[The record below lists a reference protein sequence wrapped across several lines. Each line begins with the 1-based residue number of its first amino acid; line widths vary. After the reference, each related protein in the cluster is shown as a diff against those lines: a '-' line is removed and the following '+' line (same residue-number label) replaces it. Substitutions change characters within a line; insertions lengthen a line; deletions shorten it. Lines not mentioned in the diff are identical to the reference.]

1 LLLSAGSETRR
12 IGNRLAFLRAFRLGE
27 RTFAR
32 TRDRTQ
38 PSSAAP
44 TATMSSALAFSASVA
59 ARPASVAARRA
70 ASSKARPA
78 VSPRAEVD
86 RGYGPGSAAV
96 STEDIY
102 EVTLPK
108 PIGVK
113 FARGNDGGAYVAFVP
128 PEPEY
133 DEFEIGDKI
142 LAVSASF
149 GDEIWDADSYGQV
162 IYAMKNRN
170 GDIYL
175 KMRKMNGD
183 LSALEQNEKSNA
195 MAAERAGGNYG
206 AGTKEQQMQNF
217 SKKKELEVQR
227 LDMFDEGIALYNKED
242 FDGALIV
249 FEEVAAL
256 EPKNYM
262 SDSFEMATE
271 IYRVSEYNIAC
282 CFSKLGQTENSLAA
296 LKKCMGAGWTDY
308 KKIRTDPSLA
318 NVQKA
323 EGFKEMM
330 DKFDEPLINDNA
342 VKFLKGIFGGN
353 K

>member
-1 LLLSAGSETRR
+1 MIFGCGLFEGY
-12 IGNRLAFLRAFRLGE
+12 FLYKHIADSVL
-27 RTFAR
+27 
-32 TRDRTQ
+32 
-38 PSSAAP
+38 PAAYRG
-44 TATMSSALAFSASVA
+44 FG
-59 ARPASVAARRA
+59 ARRA
-70 ASSKARPA
+70 KRQASSDCPGQQTGNGHPFR
-78 VSPRAEVD
+78 VSEHVQSSLCPWWS
-86 RGYGPGSAAV
+86 SA
-96 STEDIY
+96 
-102 EVTLPK
+102 
-108 PIGVK
+108 
-113 FARGNDGGAYVAFVP
+113 
-128 PEPEY
+128 EY

-142 LAVSASF
+142 VAVSASF

-175 KMRKMNGD
+175 KMKKMGGD
-183 LSALEQNEKSNA
+183 LSALEQNEKSTA

-227 LDMFDEGIALYNKED
+227 LDMFDEGIALYNKDD

-282 CFSKLGQTENSLAA
+282 CFSKLGQVDNSLQA

-308 KKIRTDPSLA
+308 KKIRSDPSLA
-318 NVQKA
+318 NAQQA
-323 EGFKEMM
+323 PGFKEMM
-330 DKFDEPLINDNA
+330 DKFDEPLLNDNA
-342 VKFLKGIFGGN
+342 VKFLKGIFG

>member
-1 LLLSAGSETRR
+1 
-12 IGNRLAFLRAFRLGE
+12 
-27 RTFAR
+27 
-32 TRDRTQ
+32 
-38 PSSAAP
+38 
-44 TATMSSALAFSASVA
+44 
-59 ARPASVAARRA
+59 
-70 ASSKARPA
+70 
-78 VSPRAEVD
+78 VD

-175 KMRKMNGD
+175 QLRQMNGD
-183 LSALEQNEKSNA
+183 LSALEQNEKSSGFKN
-195 MAAERAGGNYG
+195 ERAGGNYG
-206 AGTKEQQMQNF
+206 AGTKEQQMQNY

-227 LDMFDEGIALYNKED
+227 LDMFDEAIALYNKSD
-242 FDGALIV
+242 FDSALII

-262 SDSFEMATE
+262 SDNFETATE
-271 IYRVSEYNIAC
+271 IYRVSQYNIAC
-282 CFSKLGQTENSLAA
+282 CFSKLGQLDNSLKA
-296 LKKCMGAGWTDY
+296 LRQCMGAGWKDF
-308 KKIRTDPSLA
+308 KKIRTDPSLSA
-318 NVQKA
+318 VQA
-323 EGFKEMM
+323 APGFKELM
-330 DKFDEPLINDNA
+330 DKFDEPLINENA
-342 VKFLKGIFGGN
+342 IKFVKGLFGG

>member
-1 LLLSAGSETRR
+1 MATSPRLDGGSRAFREFLD
-12 IGNRLAFLRAFRLGE
+12 NRLAPSPSL
-27 RTFAR
+27 TFAR
-32 TRDRTQ
+32 TNPASVVRRH
-38 PSSAAP
+38 SAK
-44 TATMSSALAFSASVA
+44 MSSALAFSSAVA
-59 ARPASVAARRA
+59 ARTLVAKSARA
-70 ASSKARPA
+70 ASRTK
-78 VSPRAEVD
+78 VSPITRAEVD
-86 RGYGPGSAAV
+86 RGYGPGSAAIL
-96 STEDIY
+96 TEDIY

-108 PIGVK
+108 PVGVK

-142 LAVSASF
+142 VAVSASF

-175 KMRKMNGD
+175 KMKKMGGD
-183 LSALEQNEKSNA
+183 LSALEQNEKSTA

-227 LDMFDEGIALYNKED
+227 LDMFDEGIALYNKDD

-282 CFSKLGQTENSLAA
+282 CFSKLGQVDNSLQA

-308 KKIRTDPSLA
+308 KKIRSDPSLA
-318 NVQKA
+318 NAQQA
-323 EGFKEMM
+323 PGFKEMM
-330 DKFDEPLINDNA
+330 DKFDEPLLNDNA
-342 VKFLKGIFGGN
+342 VKFLKGIFG